1 MMWIYIYILSSI
13 NHNDNNNSAINKH
26 DVAITTEINM
36 IATTIGAGINMITM
50 RIVIIMI
57 MTRMIKLIMII
68 MIMIFKT

>member
-1 MMWIYIYILSSI
+1 MDIYIYILSSI
-13 NHNDNNNSAINKH
+13 NHNDNNHSTINKH

>member
-1 MMWIYIYILSSI
+1 M
-13 NHNDNNNSAINKH
+13 
-26 DVAITTEINM
+26 AITTEINM